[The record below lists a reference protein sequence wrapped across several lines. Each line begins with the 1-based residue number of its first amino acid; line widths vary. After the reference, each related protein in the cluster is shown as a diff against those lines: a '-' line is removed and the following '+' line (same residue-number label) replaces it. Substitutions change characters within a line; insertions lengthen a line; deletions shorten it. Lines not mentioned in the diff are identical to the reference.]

1 MIPRYS
7 RPEMSALWSPEARYA
22 AWLRVE
28 IAVCEELARRGEI
41 PKRALETI
49 KKKARFDPARIDAIE
64 LKVKHDV
71 IAFLTNVAENVGPEA
86 RYIHMGLTSSDVLD
100 TALALQLSAA
110 ADLLLADL
118 DVLMK
123 VLRKRAQ
130 EHKYTVMIGRSH
142 GMHAEPIT
150 FGLKLARW
158 YAEVERHRHRLAR
171 AREAVAVGK
180 LSGAVGTF
188 SSMEPAVE
196 TAVLGRLGLE
206 AEPVASQVVQRDR
219 HAEFF
224 LTLALIGAT
233 IEKIGV
239 EIRHLQRTEVG
250 EVEEF
255 FAKGQKGSS
264 AMPHKRNPIAAENLS
279 GLARILRAN
288 AMAAVEN
295 VALWHERDISHSS
308 VERIIAPDS
317 TILLDYMLAR
327 LTGLLERLVVYPERM
342 RQNLEMGR
350 GLIFSQQVLL
360 TLAQRGV
367 SREEAYTW
375 VQRNAMRAWKEGE
388 PFKLLLSKDP
398 DVSRTLRPDE
408 LEACFDLDETLRH
421 VDVLLRRAFGGN
433 PAGGAG
439 RKGRP
444 GGRGPR
450 RR

>member
-1 MIPRYS
+1 
-7 RPEMSALWSPEARYA
+7 MSAIWTPEARYA

-28 IAVCEELARRGEI
+28 IAVSEELARRGEI
-41 PKRALETI
+41 PKRALGTI
-49 KKKARFDPARIDAIE
+49 KKKARFDSARIDAIE
-64 LKVKHDV
+64 RKVKHDV

-118 DVLMK
+118 DALMK
-123 VLRKRAQ
+123 VLRKRARD
-130 EHKYTVMIGRSH
+130 HKHTVMIGRSH

-158 YAEVERHRHRLAR
+158 YAEVERHRSRLVR

-196 TAVLGRLGLE
+196 AAVLGRLGLG

-233 IEKIGV
+233 VEKIGV

-279 GLARILRAN
+279 GLARVLRAN
-288 AMAAVEN
+288 AMAALEN

-317 TILLDYMLAR
+317 TVLLDYMLAR
-327 LTGLLERLVVYPERM
+327 LTGVLERLVIYPERM
-342 RQNLEMGR
+342 RQNLEMSR

-360 TLAQRGV
+360 ALSRRGI

-398 DVSRTLRPDE
+398 DVSRTLRPAE
-408 LEACFDLDETLRH
+408 LEACFDLDEALRH
-421 VDVLLRRAFGGN
+421 IDALLRRAFGGN
-433 PAGGAG
+433 PSGGAG
-439 RKGRP
+439 RPRGRA
-444 GGRGPR
+444 PR